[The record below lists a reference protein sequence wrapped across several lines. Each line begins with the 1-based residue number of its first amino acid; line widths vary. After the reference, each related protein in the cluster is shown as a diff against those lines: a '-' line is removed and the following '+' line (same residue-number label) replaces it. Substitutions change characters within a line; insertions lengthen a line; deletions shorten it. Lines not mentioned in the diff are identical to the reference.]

1 MARQQSSIKGQ
12 GARIV
17 GGESE
22 PQPTEPT
29 STQTEAAAAG
39 APTGATGDAAPVPP
53 PESPPPSMAELEAAL
68 YEEARAGEPEPVE
81 EKAPWDDESAWP
93 PSPEMEE
100 ELLQEDEAEGEEL
113 PVVEVPVA
121 PEVEGEETVD
131 LRAEAATFRAVKVD
145 DEEDEQTP
153 GVEES
158 MEETELIDDV
168 LLDEPEIYDTED
180 VLPPKAPPG
189 GFEMAE
195 MEALGSGEIMDFGE
209 KVEPLELPDRPLPA
223 EGAIEV
229 RDLAAARIQI
239 LDEEIS
245 QVYDQVRTEVGASE
259 SIVNQCYNLL
269 LKARDVVLRRELT
282 RIPQAEYYVEQAR
295 ARLSRAAA
303 SRRGAGR
310 HAWWIMLWGLI
321 WAMVYV
327 ALLLVVGSE
336 YVTGW
341 INYLGLRSAF
351 VDPSILLM
359 AMVSGGIGGVVAIWW
374 HLFKHVSQRDFDSSY
389 NISYLGKPFFGPILG
404 AMAYMVVLVFVASL
418 GIRPNAE
425 AAGAGG
431 VGDPTLT
438 PWIIYVTALACGF
451 KENRIFGMVD
461 RLMKSIFSRS

>member
-29 STQTEAAAAG
+29 STQAEAAAAV
-39 APTGATGDAAPVPP
+39 APTGATP

-100 ELLQEDEAEGEEL
+100 ELLQEDEAGGEEL

-131 LRAEAATFRAVKVD
+131 LRAEAAAFRAVEVD
-145 DEEDEQTP
+145 DEEEEQTP
-153 GVEES
+153 GAEES

-189 GFEMAE
+189 EFEMAE
-195 MEALGSGEIMDFGE
+195 MEALGSGQIMDFGE

-223 EGAIEV
+223 EGSVEV

-269 LKARDVVLRRELT
+269 LRARDIVLRRELT

-295 ARLSRAAA
+295 ARLDRAAA
-303 SRRGAGR
+303 SRRGAR
-310 HAWWIMLWGLI
+310 RNAWWIMLWGLI

-327 ALLLVVGSE
+327 ALLVVLGST
-336 YVTGW
+336 YVAGW
-341 INYLGLRSAF
+341 INYWGLRSAYM
-351 VDPSILLM
+351 DPSILLP
-359 AMVSGGIGGVVAIWW
+359 AMVWGGIGGVVAIWW

-389 NISYLGKPFFGPILG
+389 NISYLGKPFFGLILG
-404 AMAYMVVLVFVASL
+404 ATVYMVVFLFVTSL
-418 GIRPNAE
+418 GIWPSAE
-425 AAGAGG
+425 ATG
-431 VGDPTLT
+431 VEGRGNPAIT
-438 PWIIYVTALACGF
+438 PWIIYLTAWACGF

>member
-39 APTGATGDAAPVPP
+39 APTGATP

-68 YEEARAGEPEPVE
+68 YEEARAGEPEPVQ

-100 ELLQEDEAEGEEL
+100 ELLQEDEAGGEEL

-131 LRAEAATFRAVKVD
+131 LRAEAATFRAVEVD
-145 DEEDEQTP
+145 DEEEEQTP
-153 GVEES
+153 GAEES

-189 GFEMAE
+189 EFEMAE
-195 MEALGSGEIMDFGE
+195 MEALGSGQIMDFGE
-209 KVEPLELPDRPLPA
+209 KVEPLELPDRPLPV
-223 EGAIEV
+223 EGAVEV

-269 LKARDVVLRRELT
+269 LRARDIVLRRELT

-295 ARLSRAAA
+295 ARLDRAAA
-303 SRRGAGR
+303 SRKGAR
-310 HAWWIMLWGLI
+310 RNAWWIMLWGLI

-327 ALLLVVGSE
+327 ALLVVLGSE

-341 INYLGLRSAF
+341 INYWGLRSAY
-351 VDPSILLM
+351 VDPSILLP
-359 AMVSGGIGGVVAIWW
+359 AMVWGGIGGVVAIWW

-389 NISYLGKPFFGPILG
+389 NISYLGKPFFGLILG
-404 AMAYMVVLVFVASL
+404 ATVYMVVFLFVTSL
-418 GIRPNAE
+418 GIWPSAE
-425 AAGAGG
+425 ATGIEGIGNPAI
-431 VGDPTLT
+431 T
-438 PWIIYVTALACGF
+438 PWIIYLTAWACGF

>member
-29 STQTEAAAAG
+29 STQAEAAAAG
-39 APTGATGDAAPVPP
+39 APTGATP

-100 ELLQEDEAEGEEL
+100 ELLQEDEAGGEEL

-131 LRAEAATFRAVKVD
+131 LRAEAAAFRAVEVD
-145 DEEDEQTP
+145 DEEEEQTP
-153 GVEES
+153 GAEES

-189 GFEMAE
+189 EFEMAE

-223 EGAIEV
+223 EGAVEV
-229 RDLAAARIQI
+229 RDLAAARIEI

-269 LKARDVVLRRELT
+269 LRARDIVLRRELT

-295 ARLSRAAA
+295 ARLDRAAA
-303 SRRGAGR
+303 SRKGAR
-310 HAWWIMLWGLI
+310 RNAWWIMLWGLI

-327 ALLLVVGSE
+327 ALLVVLGST
-336 YVTGW
+336 YVAGW
-341 INYLGLRSAF
+341 INYWGLRSAYM
-351 VDPSILLM
+351 DPSILLP
-359 AMVSGGIGGVVAIWW
+359 AMVWGGIGGVVAIWW

-389 NISYLGKPFFGPILG
+389 NISYLGKPFFGLILG
-404 AMAYMVVLVFVASL
+404 ATVYMVVFLFVTSL
-418 GIRPNAE
+418 GIWPSAE
-425 AAGAGG
+425 ATG
-431 VGDPTLT
+431 VEGIGNPAIT
-438 PWIIYVTALACGF
+438 PWIIYLTAWACGF